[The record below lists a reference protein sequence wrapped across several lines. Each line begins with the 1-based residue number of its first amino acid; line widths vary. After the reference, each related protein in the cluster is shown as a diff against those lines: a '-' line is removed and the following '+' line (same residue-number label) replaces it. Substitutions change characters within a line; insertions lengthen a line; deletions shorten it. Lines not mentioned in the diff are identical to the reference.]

1 MAGMQVVQAL
11 PDHLLITVLSHTT
24 LPRALLHLPAAC
36 HLLALRAHRPSVDI
50 AHTLNLHGLT
60 AAGLNHA
67 MNAAQSLTHLC
78 TLSLASQTLP
88 RDPPALA
95 PLLCSLPA
103 LTALTLSDAALSP
116 AATAALA
123 AALPALHDL
132 RSLDLS
138 GNHLPAAA
146 LRDLAPAVARC
157 PALTA
162 LRLLSTLRLDGPDC
176 TTLATLATAIQ
187 PLSRLAT
194 LAVGGA
200 SAVPDPSPD
209 PALSSGVTALLET
222 LAALP
227 RVSTVHLELTHFKVA
242 VEHVPR
248 FAAALARLTH
258 VTDLYMAVPHLG
270 QSVTFADDPSG
281 ADGMWGGPR
290 DILGAALGALTCL
303 ATLQLETRALIYNRR
318 QAAAALTHLSA
329 LTALQSLSMQL
340 YDGRLQ
346 TAEVPFQA
354 AVVLRALPRL
364 AALTELRCH
373 CFANAPRAAITATL
387 IDLIASAMPELRV
400 LHIPL
405 EAVAKGA
412 ERLVADLLGLAAT
425 HLRELSVD
433 MHAVVEY
440 SLDQDAYADEIA
452 DEGFLAAYVPLFP
465 HVRMLYVFIYKW
477 HDNWLAPV
485 AENVAALT
493 ALRRLV
499 LTTSEIDAG
508 GPVTELLRGVAALP
522 ALCDLDVHVTF
533 EEEEAPQGQPWFSP
547 QTSALTGITSLQCT
561 VYCGEMMATGLG
573 RRVLPACPRLRQLH
587 LRQYPVDDHDLLV
600 AELAG
605 VPVRTLVVAAVQ
617 ARHVGMLCELV
628 VSLGQLRTL
637 RLHGKLGLEE
647 QAQIEAA
654 AAESAACHDLLFDL
668 D

>member
-1 MAGMQVVQAL
+1 MQVVQAL
-11 PDHLLITVLSHTT
+11 PDHLLITVLSHTP
-24 LPRALLHLPAAC
+24 LPCALLHLPAAC
-36 HLLALRAHRPSVDI
+36 HPLALRAHCPSVDTY
-50 AHTLNLHGLT
+50 HTLHLHGLT
-60 AAGLNHA
+60 AAGLTHA

-95 PLLCSLPA
+95 PLLRALPA
-103 LTALTLSDAALSP
+103 LTALNLRDAALSP

-132 RSLDLS
+132 QSLDLS

-162 LRLLSTLRLDGPDC
+162 LRLLSTLRLDGPGC

-200 SAVPDPSPD
+200 SGVPDPSPD
-209 PALSSGVTALLET
+209 PALSGGVTALLET

-227 RVSTVHLELTHFKVA
+227 RVSTVHLELSHFKVA

-258 VTDLYMAVPHLG
+258 LTHLYMAVPHLG
-270 QSVTFADDPSG
+270 QPVTFADDPSG
-281 ADGMWGGPR
+281 ADGKWGGPR
-290 DILGAALGALTCL
+290 DILGAALGALTHL
-303 ATLQLETRALIYNRR
+303 ATLELNTSALTFARR
-318 QAAAALTHLSA
+318 QAVAALTHLSA
-329 LTALQSLSMQL
+329 LTALRSLSMQL
-340 YDGRLQ
+340 CDGRLQ
-346 TAEVPFQA
+346 TAEAPFQA
-354 AVVLRALPRL
+354 AVVMRALPRL

-373 CFANAPRAAITATL
+373 CSTFAPRAAMTAAL

-405 EAVAKGA
+405 EAVAEGA
-412 ERLVADLLGLAAT
+412 ERLVAGLLGLAAT

-433 MHAVVEY
+433 MHAAVDY
-440 SLDQDAYADEIA
+440 GLDRDAYADEIA

-465 HVRMLYVFIYKW
+465 HVRTLDVYIDEW
-477 HDNWLAPV
+477 HDEWLSPA

-493 ALRRLV
+493 ALRRLA
-499 LTTSEIDAG
+499 LCTTDIDAG
-508 GPVTELLRGVAALP
+508 GPVTELLRGVPALP
-522 ALCDLDVHVTF
+522 ALCELNVDVSF
-533 EEEEAPQGQPWFSP
+533 EEEAPRGHPWFSP
-547 QTSALTGITSLQCT
+547 QTSALTGLTSLQCT
-561 VYCGEMMATGLG
+561 VYCGEMLATGLG
-573 RRVLPACPRLRQLH
+573 RRVLPACPHLRHLH
-587 LRQYPVDDHDLLV
+587 LRQYPVDDHDLCV
-600 AELAG
+600 AALAG
-605 VPVRTLVVAAVQ
+605 VPLRTLVVSAVQ

-637 RLHGKLGLEE
+637 RLHGELGLEE

-654 AAESAACHDLLFDL
+654 AAESAACNELRFEL